1 MPKAKPKAKVP
12 MEVAVIEELKK
23 EDFDFCLHRALN
35 KSDIESFQLAYGGT
49 KQAATSNAWRKAN
62 NPKIIAA
69 TNHLRKQMASSRVES
84 AILTEQEILGFCAR
98 AIRTPL
104 SQLNEH
110 DPLVVEM
117 TTEVSPMGSVKKKY
131 KKANPLDAAKV
142 ALTIISNGDNSA
154 PKPIGSILLQIIN
167 QGIPEERDVTPI
179 NEQ

>member
-1 MPKAKPKAKVP
+1 MPKAKPKPKP
-12 MEVAVIEELKK
+12 LEIAVIETLTKQ
-23 EDFDFCLHRALN
+23 DYDFCLYRALN
-35 KSDIESFQLAYGGT
+35 KSDVESYQLAYGTT
-49 KQAATSNAWRKAN
+49 KSAAASNAWRKASVTE
-62 NPKIIAA
+62 IIEA
-69 TNHLRKQMASSRVES
+69 TNFLRKQMANSRVES

-98 AIRTPL
+98 AMRTPL
-104 SQLNEH
+104 SQLDEH

-179 NEQ
+179 NDQ

>member
-1 MPKAKPKAKVP
+1 MPKAKPKKSL
-12 MEVAVIEELKK
+12 EIAVIEELKK

-49 KQAATSNAWRKAN
+49 KASAVSNAWRKAN

-69 TNHLRKQMASSRVES
+69 TNHLRKQMANSRVES
-84 AILTEQEILGFCAR
+84 AIITQDEILGFCAR

-104 SQLNEH
+104 SQLDEH
-110 DPLVVEM
+110 DPLVVEV
-117 TTEVSPMGSVKKKY
+117 TTETSPMGRVKKKY

-142 ALTIISNGDNSA
+142 AMTIISGGDNSA